1 MPHIWFR
8 PLGWIYRPVSVAGWT
23 VTILTLGLCVQFL
36 VAVDRHSHS
45 VSDTLIG
52 VFPYAALF
60 LIIAGWIASHTSPPR
75 GGG

>member
-1 MPHIWFR
+1 MSHIWFR
-8 PLGWIYRPVSVAGWT
+8 PLGWIYRPVSVAGWL
-23 VTILTLGLCVQFL
+23 VTIITLGLCVQFL

-60 LIIAGWIASHTSPPR
+60 LIFAGWIASHTSPPR
-75 GGG
+75 GG